1 MTLESRIIAEIR
13 EKGAITVARYME
25 LVLGDP
31 EGGYYMTKDPLGE
44 GGDFV
49 TSPEI
54 SQVFGELC
62 GIWAAEAWSTQ
73 QLGHADLVEFGP
85 GRGTLMADALRATK
99 RVGGF
104 HDHVDV
110 QMVEMSPVL
119 RTAQQRSLYGKHPR
133 VSWHNALPESDRPLL
148 VIANEFFDALPIHQ
162 YIAGEDGWHERLV
175 TLPKRGDGLVFTQSR
190 ETVPILPYLLPVGSI
205 VEACPLAVEIMAGI
219 AKRIAKHGG
228 AALIIDY
235 GYMRLHGVQASGST
249 LQAVR
254 DHQYHDVLHNPGKAD
269 VTAHVDF
276 SALADAARRA
286 GAQAANILSQREFL
300 QRMGGK
306 LRVEQ
311 LLRHADTPAIS
322 DNIKAGFERLIGQ
335 DAMGELFL
343 VLAVTPVGAQAPVF

>member
-31 EGGYYMTKDPLGE
+31 EGGYYMTKDPLGLT
-44 GGDFV
+44 GDFV

-62 GIWAAEAWSTQ
+62 GIWAAEAWSNQ
-73 QLGHADLVEFGP
+73 HLGEADLVEFGP

-104 HDHVDV
+104 HDHLNV

-133 VSWHNALPESDRPLL
+133 VSWHSELPDSDRPLL
-148 VIANEFFDALPIHQ
+148 VLANEFFDALPIHQ
-162 YIAGEDGWHERLV
+162 YVAGEDGWHERLV
-175 TLPKRGDGLVFTQSR
+175 TLPKRGDGLVFTKSR
-190 ETVPILPYLLPVGSI
+190 DAIPLLPYLLAKDSI
-205 VEACPLAVEIMAGI
+205 VETCPLAVRIMEGI
-219 AKRIAKHGG
+219 ATRIAKHGG

-254 DHQYHDVLHNPGKAD
+254 GHQYHDVLQNPGKAD

-276 SALADAARRA
+276 SALADASKRA
-286 GAQAANILSQREFL
+286 GARAANILSQREFL

-306 LRVEQ
+306 MRVDQ
-311 LLRHADTPAIS
+311 LVLHAES
-322 DNIKAGFERLIGQ
+322 LSVKDNIKAGFQRLIGQ

-343 VLAVTPVGAQAPVF
+343 VLAVTPEGVQAPVF